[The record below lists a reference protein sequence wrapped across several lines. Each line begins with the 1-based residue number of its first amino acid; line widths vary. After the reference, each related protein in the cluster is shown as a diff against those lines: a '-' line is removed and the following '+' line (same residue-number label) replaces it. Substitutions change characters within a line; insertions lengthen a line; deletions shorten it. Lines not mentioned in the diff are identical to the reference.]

1 MFKLLIAAFAAA
13 VLGLGGA
20 SLAGSLDLDQA
31 SATTGTTTTGTTT
44 TGATTTRE
52 AGEDVRG
59 PCDEAEHAGDPRCTG
74 TATNTPRGDDRRGR
88 RGRDDKGSSG
98 RNRSGSNRGKG

>member
-1 MFKLLIAAFAAA
+1 MIKLLIAAIAAA

-31 SATTGTTTTGTTT
+31 SATTGTTTDATT
-44 TGATTTRE
+44 TGATTTRD

-74 TATNTPRGDDRRGR
+74 TTATTTRGDDRRGR
-88 RGRDDKGSSG
+88 RGRGDKGSGGHS
-98 RNRSGSNRGKG
+98 RSGSNKGKG